1 MMNAYAPFGRLI
13 DRPSGAI
20 WLLDGAD
27 AVMREIVSRS
37 KTLASVDEV
46 VDEVVVKSFHSRQK
60 QRIDPLSKI
69 DF

>member
-13 DRPSGAI
+13 GRPSGAI

-46 VDEVVVKSFHSRQK
+46 VVKSFHSRQK